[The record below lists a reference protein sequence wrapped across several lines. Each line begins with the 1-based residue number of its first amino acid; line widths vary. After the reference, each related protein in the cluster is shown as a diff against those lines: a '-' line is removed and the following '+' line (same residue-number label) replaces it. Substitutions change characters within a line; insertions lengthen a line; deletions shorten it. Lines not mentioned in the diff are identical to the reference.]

1 MTAAVTVNGAGHR
14 VKPLFILPNKCTLR
28 TLETFEDSAYFA
40 SSSTGWMTKGLF
52 RYYAMTF
59 VTELSLIRLRLPA
72 SLREE
77 PVLLFVDG
85 HPSRWDFLA
94 NLIFCTFNVDVV
106 TFPGHTSHLLQMFDV
121 CLASPLKTEFKNQMI
136 QGEFPDFDV
145 TDPQANFSEYR
156 KKSLRELRSLMIESF
171 ISAYEKTFTTRNCR
185 KSFSA
190 TGVSPCCPPNR
201 SRKPYAMPPR
211 HPSIV
216 PKRSGKASSCWLTSE
231 EALAAMFRDEHG
243 RDLQKEDLR
252 VSLAQ
257 IDRDLRRSR
266 IEHGIPL
273 TETSE
278 ILASI
283 TDQKL
288 YRLFSISSLT

>member
-1 MTAAVTVNGAGHR
+1 
-14 VKPLFILPNKCTLR
+14 
-28 TLETFEDSAYFA
+28 
-40 SSSTGWMTKGLF
+40 MTKGLF
-52 RYYAMTF
+52 RYHAMTF
-59 VTELSLIRLRLPA
+59 VTELSFIRLRLPP
-72 SLREE
+72 SLRDE

-94 NLIFCTFNVDVV
+94 NLIFWLFNVDVV

-145 TDPQANFSEYR
+145 TDRQATFSEYR
-156 KKSLRELRSLMIESF
+156 KKTLRELRSLMIESF
-171 ISAYEKTFTTRNCR
+171 ITAYEKTFTTKNCR

-190 TGVSPCCPPNR
+190 AGVSPYCPTTVLE
-201 SRKPYAMPPR
+201 SPYAMPPR
-211 HPSIV
+211 HPSII

-243 RDLQKEDLR
+243 RDIQEEDLR

-266 IEHGIPL
+266 IEAGLPL
-273 TETSE
+273 TEVGE
-278 ILASI
+278 ILASVE
-283 TDQKL
+283 DGKL
-288 YRLFSISSLT
+288 YRLRSISSLT